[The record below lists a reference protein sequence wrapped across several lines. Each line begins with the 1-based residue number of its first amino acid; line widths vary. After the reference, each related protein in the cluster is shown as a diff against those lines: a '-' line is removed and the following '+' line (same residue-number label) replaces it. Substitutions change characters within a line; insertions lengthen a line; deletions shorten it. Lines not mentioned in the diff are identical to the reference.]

1 MINYIKKR
9 ILIKLLGKVSYAR
22 KLGVKIGE
30 NCRIYISYWGTEP
43 ELISV
48 GNNVTITSD
57 VTLLTHDGSTC
68 LIKNDNDERYYKFRE
83 IKIGNNVFIGTKSI
97 ILPGVSIGNNVIIGA
112 GSVVT
117 KSIEDNS
124 VVAGNPARVINRFE
138 LYQDKIKSTCSTESY
153 KK

>member
-1 MINYIKKR
+1 MSSIDDQLYKKR

-68 LIKNDNDERYYKFRE
+68 LIKMIMMID
-83 IKIGNNVFIGTKSI
+83 I
-97 ILPGVSIGNNVIIGA
+97 ISFV
-112 GSVVT
+112 
-117 KSIEDNS
+117 K
-124 VVAGNPARVINRFE
+124 
-138 LYQDKIKSTCSTESY
+138 
-153 KK
+153 